1 MKTLLARL
9 QEPSTYAGLSALLA
23 MAGVQIPD
31 AKYQAIVHA
40 VAAVAGAVAM
50 FLGEKP
56 SAPNPPSGS

>member
-23 MAGVQIPD
+23 LAGVQIPD
-31 AKYQAIVHA
+31 AKYQSIIHAI
-40 VAAVAGAVAM
+40 AAVAGTVAM

-56 SAPNPPSGS
+56 NAPTPPPSV